1 MMYLTYIID
10 QEHQTLY
17 NTKLLLLFFY
27 NNDRREQYEKK
38 LDKEKI

>member
-1 MMYLTYIID
+1 MYLTYIID

-17 NTKLLLLFFY
+17 NTKLLFFFFIIMTAG
-27 NNDRREQYEKK
+27 NNTKKK